1 MASLIGR
8 AIRLAKSPQGKKLI
22 AEAQKAARDPKNK
35 QRVEKV
41 RQRFTQR
48 WRASVRLSVVASRI
62 AVITAHSESELKIY
76 AQEPEGTLR
85 G

>member
-22 AEAQKAARDPKNK
+22 AEAQKAARNPKNK
-35 QRVEKV
+35 QRIEKV

-48 WRASVRLSVVASRI
+48 
-62 AVITAHSESELKIY
+62 
-76 AQEPEGTLR
+76 
-85 G
+85 